1 MTTVACLL
9 TCFLLYVK
17 EYRQIYHWQKW
28 NKYNIDRW
36 DLSFSTIGKMCRTIR
51 IIFTQTR
58 SSSPPF
64 PTYIR
69 PLSPPYFS
77 HTSCHSLL
85 LTTSTSNL
93 AFFLLLSTVFLLVF
107 LVSFI
112 SSLYL
117 LFIMKCWMLDFAG
130 SKLICRFENFTF
142 TEPHSYFLQF
152 LSVLLKYY
160 KYFALPYSHVVKNT
174 LKIGYFTRDIKS
186 IKPVCNCLIFN
197 MCGHS

>member
-77 HTSCHSLL
+77 HTSCHSLRH
-85 LTTSTSNL
+85 TPSTSNL

-142 TEPHSYFLQF
+142 HRASFLF
-152 LSVLLKYY
+152 SSVLICITNILQIFRSPIFSCGEKHF
-160 KYFALPYSHVVKNT
+160 KNRLFYSRYQV
-174 LKIGYFTRDIKS
+174 YQTRLQLL
-186 IKPVCNCLIFN
+186 NF
-197 MCGHS
+197 